1 MLDLWSPS
9 LLFLRHLSK
18 THQACFQEVSR
29 FLLGL
34 VCVLLVCPQAGFRGH
49 WPEPCLM
56 QV

>member
-18 THQACFQEVSR
+18 TPQACFQEVSG
-29 FLLGL
+29 FLSGL